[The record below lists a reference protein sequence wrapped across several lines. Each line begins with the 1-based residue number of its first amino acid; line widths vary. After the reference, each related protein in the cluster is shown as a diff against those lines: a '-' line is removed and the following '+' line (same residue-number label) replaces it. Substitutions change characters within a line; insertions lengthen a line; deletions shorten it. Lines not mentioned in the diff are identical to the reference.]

1 MIPLSAN
8 CAPGKAAAW
17 WETSPHLTGWRAY
30 ALAGGCLGLALLL
43 RWLLDP
49 LWGDRLPYVLFF
61 FAVCAVAHFADTGPV
76 FLTMVASLGLGDW
89 WFVAPRHSLAIA
101 SPADRV
107 NAACFIVIS
116 SGVFLLSRKARLALG
131 RERAAHNS
139 VQQHLEAL
147 HRLAAI
153 VESSDDAIIG
163 KDLGGVIS
171 SWNAA
176 AERLYGYTA
185 AEALGRSIDMLLPAD
200 RVNEHIPILERV
212 ARGEQIQHFETT
224 RRTRDNR
231 IVEVSLSISPVRDT
245 LGNIVGASTI
255 ARDVTERR
263 KTEREREQ
271 LVLQLQA
278 ALAEVKTLSGLLPIC
293 AHCKKIR
300 DDQGYWSQ
308 IELYVRQHSNAN
320 FTHSICPDCSRT
332 FYPELF
338 PALSTA

>member
-1 MIPLSAN
+1 
-8 CAPGKAAAW
+8 
-17 WETSPHLTGWRAY
+17 
-30 ALAGGCLGLALLL
+30 
-43 RWLLDP
+43 
-49 LWGDRLPYVLFF
+49 
-61 FAVCAVAHFADTGPV
+61 
-76 FLTMVASLGLGDW
+76 
-89 WFVAPRHSLAIA
+89 
-101 SPADRV
+101 
-107 NAACFIVIS
+107 
-116 SGVFLLSRKARLALG
+116 
-131 RERAAHNS
+131 
-139 VQQHLEAL
+139 
-147 HRLAAI
+147 
-153 VESSDDAIIG
+153 
-163 KDLGGVIS
+163 

-185 AEALGRSIDMLLPAD
+185 AESLGRSIDMLLPAD
-200 RVNEHIPILERV
+200 RRDEHVPLLERV

-224 RRTRDNR
+224 RRTRDSR

-271 LVLQLQA
+271 LVIQLQA

-338 PALSTA
+338 PALSAV